1 MKKVALSL
9 VVIIGFIGYAYYGKV
24 AKSAPTGNTVGQY
37 NVNNKMN
44 ADITKPSSTLSI
56 PAPTVSEKTTSQSQ
70 TAIFPYKNG
79 SYVGSVADAVYG
91 NIQVKVIISNGKIAN
106 VAFLQ
111 FPNDQDTSQQINQQ
125 ADPQLAQEA
134 IQAQSAN
141 VDIVSGATQSSQAFI
156 QSMQGALAKAKS

>member
-9 VVIIGFIGYAYYGKV
+9 VVIIGFIGYSYYAKV
-24 AKSAPTGNTVGQY
+24 NKSVPTGNTVGQN
-37 NVNNKMN
+37 NVTKKVT
-44 ADITKPSSTLSI
+44 AVTSKPSSTIAS
-56 PAPTVSEKTTSQSQ
+56 PEPTGSGQNSTQSQ
-70 TAIFPYKNG
+70 AANSTYKNG

-91 NIQVKVIISNGKIAN
+91 NIQVKVTISGGKITD